1 MTFMTLPRH
10 FLPALAMAAVCT
22 MASPV
27 AQAAS
32 VTLAPTQAT
41 ITIDASLQAL
51 IGLAGATTSA
61 TGSGA
66 YAAGVFTAAISSASV
81 PGTGPGPVVLNWE
94 PDAGLKFS
102 NALASFT
109 FSGLSF
115 DAATSLISADILF
128 ESSALTKTYSDVGF
142 LSLTGLT
149 GSVDANA
156 LTSVFASLT
165 PSNVTLNATA
175 YLSIAG
181 LSSVITDLGIT
192 SLPVT
197 TDPLA
202 GTVAVT
208 SMVPEPGAL
217 LSLLAGLGL
226 VAGVAASRRRTR

>member
-1 MTFMTLPRH
+1 MTFMTMPRH
-10 FLPALAMAAVCT
+10 FLPAAALAAVC
-22 MASPV
+22 AIAAPA

-41 ITIDASLQAL
+41 ITIDTSLQAL
-51 IGLAGATTSA
+51 IGLAGASTTA
-61 TGSGA
+61 TGSGT
-66 YAAGVFTAAISSASV
+66 YAAGVFTASISSATV
-81 PGTGPGPVVLNWE
+81 PGAGPGPVVLNWA

-115 DAATSLISADILF
+115 NAATSLISADILF
-128 ESSALTKTYSDVGF
+128 ESTALTKTYSDVGF

-156 LTSVFASLT
+156 LTNVAASAT
-165 PSNVTLNATA
+165 PSFVTLNATA

-181 LSSVITDLGIT
+181 LSGVIADLGIT

-197 TDPLA
+197 SDPLA
-202 GTVAVT
+202 GTVAV
-208 SMVPEPGAL
+208 SSAVPEPAAV
-217 LSLLAGLGL
+217 LSFLAGLGL
-226 VAGVAASRRRTR
+226 VSGLVAARRRVN